1 MTCVNHLIVRHLAW
15 CEEQGMDA
23 KPIAAA
29 ATSDEE
35 RRKIV
40 NRLKRLE
47 GQIRGLQTM
56 IESGQDCEAVL
67 TQIMAAKSAL
77 NQVGLHIIGHSMKT
91 CLLDDEAKSRDDL
104 IDEAIKVFLK
114 YSSCVS

>member
-1 MTCVNHLIVRHLAW
+1 
-15 CEEQGMDA
+15 MDDSA
-23 KPIAAA
+23 STAIAA
-29 ATSDEE
+29 TEEE
-35 RRKIV
+35 RRKIL
-40 NRLKRLE
+40 NRLRRLE

-56 IESGQDCEAVL
+56 VESGKDCEAVL

-91 CLLDDEAKSRDDL
+91 CLVDDSIKDRDEL

-114 YSSCVS
+114 YSSCVQ

>member
-1 MTCVNHLIVRHLAW
+1 
-15 CEEQGMDA
+15 MDET
-23 KPIAAA
+23 PQLNLVP
-29 ATSDEE
+29 TEEE
-35 RRKIV
+35 RRRIV

-47 GQIRGLQTM
+47 GQVRGLQTM
-56 IESGQDCEAVL
+56 VESGKDCEAVL

-91 CLLDDEAKSRDDL
+91 CLLDENIKDRDEL

-114 YSSCVS
+114 YSSCVQ

>member
-1 MTCVNHLIVRHLAW
+1 
-15 CEEQGMDA
+15 MDDSSLM
-23 KPIAAA
+23 PLA
-29 ATSDEE
+29 ATEDE
-35 RRKIV
+35 RRRIV

-56 IESGQDCEAVL
+56 VESGKDCEAVL

-77 NQVGLHIIGHSMKT
+77 NQVGLLTIGHSMKT
-91 CLLDDEAKSRDDL
+91 CLLDETKERDEL

-114 YSSCVS
+114 YSSCVQ